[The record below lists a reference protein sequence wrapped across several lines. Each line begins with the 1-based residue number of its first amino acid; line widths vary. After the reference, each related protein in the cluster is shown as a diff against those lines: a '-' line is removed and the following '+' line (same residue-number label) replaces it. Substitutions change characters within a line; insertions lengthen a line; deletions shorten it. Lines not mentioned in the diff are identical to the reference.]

1 MSFSKEILA
10 GSSGQ
15 STGVYNGVV
24 ETSAMFND
32 GDSDHL
38 EFTPSSEGNRQICTI
53 SAWVKRSS
61 FGNASAFENVVFHAG
76 TASGH
81 RGHLRF
87 YEDHIDWEY
96 YNGSSWIFNF
106 RTSGEFNDT
115 SQWYH
120 LCGNVDTVAGTA
132 KLFVNG
138 VEPALAE
145 STIPSS
151 GQELSFADD
160 VTHQIG
166 QRGYGPDGTYFD
178 GYIADVHFID
188 GTDLDFQYNGS
199 TVFKLGSNGAVTS
212 ADNITAYG
220 SP

>member
-1 MSFSKEILA
+1 MPFSKEMLL
-10 GSSGQ
+10 GSGGQ

-38 EFTPSSEGNRQICTI
+38 EFTPASAGNQKICTI

-76 TASGH
+76 TTSGH

-106 RTSGEFNDT
+106 RTAGEFNDT
-115 SQWYH
+115 S
-120 LCGNVDTVAGTA
+120 
-132 KLFVNG
+132 
-138 VEPALAE
+138 
-145 STIPSS
+145 
-151 GQELSFADD
+151 
-160 VTHQIG
+160 
-166 QRGYGPDGTYFD
+166 
-178 GYIADVHFID
+178 
-188 GTDLDFQYNGS
+188 
-199 TVFKLGSNGAVTS
+199 
-212 ADNITAYG
+212 
-220 SP
+220 